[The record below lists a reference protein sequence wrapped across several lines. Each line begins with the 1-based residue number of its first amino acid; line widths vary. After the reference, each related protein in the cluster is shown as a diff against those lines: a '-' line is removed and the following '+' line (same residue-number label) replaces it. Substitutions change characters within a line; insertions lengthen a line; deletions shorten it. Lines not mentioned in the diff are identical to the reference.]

1 MTDMAPPDHGAD
13 DVAAIE
19 REMRHLLSRARRL
32 AAEMSRSIHP
42 ELDPALYAL
51 LVDLEEIGP
60 VRAADLAEA
69 RGVTKGVISRQV
81 LALEHRRM
89 VTRQTDDA
97 DGRAQIL
104 VVTATGA
111 EAVAM
116 YQARRRGTL
125 QHLLQQ
131 ASRDEL
137 ALISQALRRFNDL
150 LE

>member
-1 MTDMAPPDHGAD
+1 MTDISAAD

-19 REMRHLLSRARRL
+19 REMRHILSRARRL

-42 ELDPALYAL
+42 DLDPALYAL

-81 LALEHRRM
+81 LALEHRKM
-89 VTRQTDDA
+89 ITRRTDDA

-104 VVTATGA
+104 AVTAIGA
-111 EAVAM
+111 EAVGM
-116 YQARRRGTL
+116 YQARRRATL
-125 QHLLQQ
+125 QQLLEK
-131 ASRDEL
+131 ASGDEL
-137 ALISQALRRFNDL
+137 ALISQVLRRFNDL